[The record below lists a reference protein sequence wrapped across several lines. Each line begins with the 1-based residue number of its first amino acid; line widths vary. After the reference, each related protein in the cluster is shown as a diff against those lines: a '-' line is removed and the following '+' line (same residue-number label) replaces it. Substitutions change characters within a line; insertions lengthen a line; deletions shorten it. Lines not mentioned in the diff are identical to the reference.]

1 MKFVGSTMIYAYLQA
16 IGIIY
21 SHDKEVSYLNI
32 IKINIESSLYL
43 VFLLFLLIKI

>member
-21 SHDKEVSYLNI
+21 SHDNGVSYLNI

-43 VFLLFLLIKI
+43 VFLLFLSIKI